1 MFFNLEQLFAVQINL
16 LLTVDFVQV
25 ENQYGASI
33 CLRELLFILRFFEN
47 VEINM
52 EQLFVVQIDAF
63 LARNPQRCELR
74 GNLIKH
80 KVWGG
85 FFGALGRH
93 GAV

>member
-1 MFFNLEQLFAVQINL
+1 MPSEF
-16 LLTVDFVQV
+16 DF
-25 ENQYGASI
+25 
-33 CLRELLFILRFFEN
+33 FILRFFEN
-47 VEINM
+47 VKINM

-80 KVWGG
+80 KVWGV
-85 FFGALGRH
+85 FFGALGPH